1 MNLIKAARKLSTER
15 IKRKTF
21 IHLISQRDESPER
34 NFNTKMFVVHQM
46 IQITKSQLERM
57 VKQQAQ
63 K

>member
-34 NFNTKMFVVHQM
+34 NFNTTMFVVHQM
-46 IQITKSQLERM
+46 IHMTKSQLERM